1 MLSGSLQF
9 ANRSIFPLAEGLFIW
24 SELPILR
31 SPMMALAC
39 VIYFQEGSILLLR
52 GNIFTYCVV
61 ELCLLLIQ

>member
-1 MLSGSLQF
+1 
-9 ANRSIFPLAEGLFIW
+9 
-24 SELPILR
+24 
-31 SPMMALAC
+31 MALAC